1 MNNELLLST
10 LLKAK
15 FDKNKSVSELVDEFI
30 KQNAKLA
37 KKELEARLANLLIF
51 INENYNIDKKVL
63 KELINSKISSMG
75 LSINPNNLEEI
86 YAVLAGK
93 NIAVNIVFDEIDVR
107 AINAMRNNFYWV
119 GKEFNKGF
127 SDRLK
132 DIIESA
138 FRGEV
143 ARSELAGRLKDEFA
157 SELKQSVRYFEG
169 VSDHI
174 ISQNQNIS
182 TVNQARKY
190 GVKYYKVVAVMDS
203 RTSAICRSMNGRLIP
218 AEHIERQCD
227 NIMNAK
233 DMASKKAAATWAKAP
248 YNGRSD
254 KMDSNFGMPPY
265 HFKCRTEIVP
275 AWVDEYEND
284 GVTMRAS
291 EAPGKDEIIRH
302 IDKMGVERVLTFV
315 NANDKKHSA
324 NLLQRTSAAKIV
336 SALNS
341 ITHIAPHANVEQK
354 SIAKTQN
361 GYIIIFDGDKID
373 TIFPTKD
380 NQALKKY
387 FENYAKKDKI
397 EVIKRW
403 WQI

>member
-37 KKELEARLANLLIF
+37 KKELEAGLANLLIF

-63 KELINSKISSMG
+63 KELVNSKISSMG
-75 LSINPNNLEEI
+75 LNINPNNLEEI

-93 NIAVNIVFDEIDVR
+93 NIAVNVVFDEIDIR

-119 GKEFNKGF
+119 GKEFNKGYT
-127 SDRLK
+127 DRLK

-143 ARSELAGRLKDEFA
+143 ARSELAERLKEEFA

-203 RTSAICRSMNGRLIP
+203 RTSAICRSMNGRLIL

-248 YNGRSD
+248 YYGRSD

-275 AWVDEYEND
+275 AWVDEYESD

-302 IDKMGVERVLTFV
+302 IDKMGVERVLTFA

-341 ITHIAPHANVEQK
+341 ITHIAPHANAEQK

>member
-37 KKELEARLANLLIF
+37 KKELEAQLANLLIF

-63 KELINSKISSMG
+63 KELVNSKISSMG

-93 NIAVNIVFDEIDVR
+93 NIAVNIVFDEIDIM

-127 SDRLK
+127 TDRLK

-157 SELKQSVRYFEG
+157 SELNQSVRYFEG

-265 HFKCRTEIVP
+265 HFRCRTEIVP

-302 IDKMGVERVLTFV
+302 IDKMGVERVLTFA

-361 GYIIIFDGDKID
+361 GYIIIFDGDKLD

-380 NQALKKY
+380 NQTLKKY

>member
-37 KKELEARLANLLIF
+37 KKELEAQLANLLIF

-63 KELINSKISSMG
+63 KELVNSKISSMG

-93 NIAVNIVFDEIDVR
+93 NIAVNIVFDEIDIR

-119 GKEFNKGF
+119 GKEFNKDF
-127 SDRLK
+127 TDRLK

-143 ARSELAGRLKDEFA
+143 ARSELAQRLKDEFA

-233 DMASKKAAATWAKAP
+233 DMASKKAAATWAKEP

-302 IDKMGVERVLTFV
+302 IDKMGVERVLTFA

>member
-30 KQNAKLA
+30 KQNARLA
-37 KKELEARLANLLIF
+37 KKELEAQLANLLIF

-63 KELINSKISSMG
+63 KELVNSKISSMG

-93 NIAVNIVFDEIDVR
+93 NIAVNIVFDEIDIR

-119 GKEFNKGF
+119 GKEFNKDF

-265 HFKCRTEIVP
+265 HFRCRTEIVP

-291 EAPGKDEIIRH
+291 EAPDKDEIIRH
-302 IDKMGVERVLTFV
+302 IDKMGVERVLTFT

-341 ITHIAPHANVEQK
+341 ITHIAPHTNVEQK

>member
-15 FDKNKSVSELVDEFI
+15 FDKNKSVSELVDEFV
-30 KQNAKLA
+30 KQNTKLA
-37 KKELEARLANLLIF
+37 KKELEAQLANLLIF

-63 KELINSKISSMG
+63 KELVNSKISSMG

-93 NIAVNIVFDEIDVR
+93 NIAVNIVFDEIDIR

-119 GKEFNKGF
+119 GKEFNKDF

-302 IDKMGVERVLTFV
+302 IDKMGVERVLTFA

>member
-37 KKELEARLANLLIF
+37 KKELEAQLANLLIF

-63 KELINSKISSMG
+63 KELVNSKISSMG

-93 NIAVNIVFDEIDVR
+93 NIAVNIVFDEIDIR

-119 GKEFNKGF
+119 GKEFNKDF

-143 ARSELAGRLKDEFA
+143 ARSELAERLKEEFA

-275 AWVDEYEND
+275 AWVDEYENN

-302 IDKMGVERVLTFV
+302 IDKMGVERVLTFA

>member
-37 KKELEARLANLLIF
+37 KKELEAQLANLLIF

-63 KELINSKISSMG
+63 KELVNSKISSMG

-93 NIAVNIVFDEIDVR
+93 NIAVNIVFDEIDIR

-119 GKEFNKGF
+119 GKEFNKDF
-127 SDRLK
+127 TDRLK

-143 ARSELAGRLKDEFA
+143 ARSELAERLKEEFA

-233 DMASKKAAATWAKAP
+233 DMASKKAAATWAKEP

-302 IDKMGVERVLTFV
+302 IDKMGVERVLTFA

>member
-37 KKELEARLANLLIF
+37 KKELEAQLANLLIF

-63 KELINSKISSMG
+63 KELVNSKISSMG

-93 NIAVNIVFDEIDVR
+93 NIAVNIVFDEIDIR

-119 GKEFNKGF
+119 GKEFNKDF
-127 SDRLK
+127 TDRLK

-143 ARSELAGRLKDEFA
+143 ARSELAQRLKDEFA

-302 IDKMGVERVLTFV
+302 IDKMGVERVLTFA

-341 ITHIAPHANVEQK
+341 ITHIAPHINVEQK

>member
-37 KKELEARLANLLIF
+37 KKELEAQLANLLIF

-63 KELINSKISSMG
+63 KELVNSKISSMG

-93 NIAVNIVFDEIDVR
+93 NIAVNIVFDEIDIR

-127 SDRLK
+127 TDRLK

-265 HFKCRTEIVP
+265 HFRCRTEIVP

-302 IDKMGVERVLTFV
+302 IDKMGVERVLTFA

-341 ITHIAPHANVEQK
+341 ITHIAPHTNVEQK

>member
-37 KKELEARLANLLIF
+37 KKELEAQLANLLIF

-93 NIAVNIVFDEIDVR
+93 NIAVNIVFDEIDIR

-119 GKEFNKGF
+119 GKEFNKDF

-233 DMASKKAAATWAKAP
+233 DMASKKAAAVWAKAP

-265 HFKCRTEIVP
+265 HFRCRTEIVP

-291 EAPGKDEIIRH
+291 EALGKDEIIRH
-302 IDKMGVERVLTFV
+302 IDKMGVERVLTFT

>member
-37 KKELEARLANLLIF
+37 KKELEAQLANLLIF

-63 KELINSKISSMG
+63 KELVNSKISSMG

-93 NIAVNIVFDEIDVR
+93 NIAVNIVFDEIDIR

-119 GKEFNKGF
+119 GKEFNKDF

-143 ARSELAGRLKDEFA
+143 ARSELAGRLKEEFA

-302 IDKMGVERVLTFV
+302 IDKMGVERVLTFA

-341 ITHIAPHANVEQK
+341 ITHIAPHTNVEQK

>member
-37 KKELEARLANLLIF
+37 KKELEAQLANLLIF

-63 KELINSKISSMG
+63 KELVNSKISSMG

-127 SDRLK
+127 TDRLK

-143 ARSELAGRLKDEFA
+143 ARSELAGRLKEEFA

-233 DMASKKAAATWAKAP
+233 DMASKKAAAVWAKAP

-302 IDKMGVERVLTFV
+302 IDKMGVERVLTFT

-361 GYIIIFDGDKID
+361 GYIIIFNGDKID

>member
-1 MNNELLLST
+1 MNNELLLRT

-37 KKELEARLANLLIF
+37 KKELEAQLANLLIF

-63 KELINSKISSMG
+63 KELVNSKISSMG

-93 NIAVNIVFDEIDVR
+93 NIAVNIVFDEIDIR

-119 GKEFNKGF
+119 GKEFNKDF

-143 ARSELAGRLKDEFA
+143 ARSELAQRLKDEFA

-265 HFKCRTEIVP
+265 HFRCRTEIVP

-341 ITHIAPHANVEQK
+341 ITHIAPHTNVEQK

>member
-37 KKELEARLANLLIF
+37 KKELEAQLANLLIF

-63 KELINSKISSMG
+63 KELVNSKISSMG

-93 NIAVNIVFDEIDVR
+93 NIAVNIVFDEIDIR

-127 SDRLK
+127 TDRLK

-157 SELKQSVRYFEG
+157 SELNQSVRYFEG

-265 HFKCRTEIVP
+265 HFRCRTEIVP

-284 GVTMRAS
+284 GVAMRAS

-302 IDKMGVERVLTFV
+302 IDKMGVERVLTFA

-341 ITHIAPHANVEQK
+341 ITHIAPHTNVEQK

>member
-37 KKELEARLANLLIF
+37 KKELEAQLANLLIF

-63 KELINSKISSMG
+63 KELVNSKISSMG

-93 NIAVNIVFDEIDVR
+93 NIAVNIVFDEIDIR

-265 HFKCRTEIVP
+265 HFRCRTEIVP
-275 AWVDEYEND
+275 AWVDEYESD

-341 ITHIAPHANVEQK
+341 ITHIAPHTNVEQK

>member
-15 FDKNKSVSELVDEFI
+15 FDKNKSVSERVDEFI
-30 KQNAKLA
+30 KQNTKLA
-37 KKELEARLANLLIF
+37 KKELEAQLANLLIF

-63 KELINSKISSMG
+63 KELVNSKISSMG

-93 NIAVNIVFDEIDVR
+93 NIAVNIVFDEIDIR

-127 SDRLK
+127 TDRLK

-203 RTSAICRSMNGRLIP
+203 RTSAICISMNGRLIP

-265 HFKCRTEIVP
+265 HFRCRTEIVP

-291 EAPGKDEIIRH
+291 EALGKDEIIRH
-302 IDKMGVERVLTFV
+302 IDKMGVERVLTFT

>member
-37 KKELEARLANLLIF
+37 KKELEAQLVNLLIF

-63 KELINSKISSMG
+63 KELVNSKISSMG

-93 NIAVNIVFDEIDVR
+93 NIAVNIVFDEIDIR

-127 SDRLK
+127 TDRLK

-265 HFKCRTEIVP
+265 HFRCRTEIVP
-275 AWVDEYEND
+275 AWVDEYKND

-341 ITHIAPHANVEQK
+341 ITHIAPHTNVEQK

>member
-63 KELINSKISSMG
+63 KELVNSKISSMG

-93 NIAVNIVFDEIDVR
+93 NIAVNIVFDEIDIR

-127 SDRLK
+127 TDRLK

-143 ARSELAGRLKDEFA
+143 ARSELAGRLKEEFA

-203 RTSAICRSMNGRLIP
+203 RTSAICRPMNGRLIP

-265 HFKCRTEIVP
+265 HFRCRTEIVP

-302 IDKMGVERVLTFV
+302 IDKMGVERVLTFA

-361 GYIIIFDGDKID
+361 GYIIIFDGNKID

>member
-15 FDKNKSVSELVDEFI
+15 FDKNKSVSELVDEFV
-30 KQNAKLA
+30 KQNTKLA
-37 KKELEARLANLLIF
+37 KKELEAQLANLLIF

-63 KELINSKISSMG
+63 KELVNSKISSMG

-93 NIAVNIVFDEIDVR
+93 NIAVNIVFDEIDIR

-119 GKEFNKGF
+119 GKEFNKDF
-127 SDRLK
+127 TDRLK

-302 IDKMGVERVLTFV
+302 IDKMGVERVLTFA

-341 ITHIAPHANVEQK
+341 ITHIAPHTNVEQK

>member
-37 KKELEARLANLLIF
+37 KKELEAQLANLLIF

-63 KELINSKISSMG
+63 KELVNSKISSMG

-93 NIAVNIVFDEIDVR
+93 NIAVNIVFDEIDIR

-143 ARSELAGRLKDEFA
+143 ARSELVGRLKEEFA

-265 HFKCRTEIVP
+265 HFRCRTEIVP

-302 IDKMGVERVLTFV
+302 IDKMGVERVLTFT

-361 GYIIIFDGDKID
+361 SYIIIFDGDKID

-387 FENYAKKDKI
+387 FENYVKKDKI

>member
-37 KKELEARLANLLIF
+37 KKELEAQLANLLIF

-63 KELINSKISSMG
+63 KELVNSKISSMG
-75 LSINPNNLEEI
+75 LNINPNNLEEI

-93 NIAVNIVFDEIDVR
+93 NIAVNVVFDEIDIR

-119 GKEFNKGF
+119 GKEFNKDF

-143 ARSELAGRLKDEFA
+143 ARSELAQRLKDEFA

-182 TVNQARKY
+182 TVNQAKKY

-265 HFKCRTEIVP
+265 HFRCRTEIVP

-302 IDKMGVERVLTFV
+302 IDKMGVERVLTFA

>member
-37 KKELEARLANLLIF
+37 KRELEAQLANLLIF
-51 INENYNIDKKVL
+51 INENYSIDKKVL
-63 KELINSKISSMG
+63 KELVNSKISSMG

-93 NIAVNIVFDEIDVR
+93 NIAVNVVFDEIDIR

-119 GKEFNKGF
+119 GNEFNKDF

-265 HFKCRTEIVP
+265 HFRCRTEIVP
-275 AWVDEYEND
+275 AWVDEYESD

-302 IDKMGVERVLTFV
+302 IDKMGVERVLTFA

-403 WQI
+403 WRI

>member
-37 KKELEARLANLLIF
+37 KKELEAQLANLLIF

-63 KELINSKISSMG
+63 KELVNSKISSMG

-93 NIAVNIVFDEIDVR
+93 NIAVNIVFDEIDIR

-302 IDKMGVERVLTFV
+302 IDKMGVERVLTFA

-341 ITHIAPHANVEQK
+341 ITHIAPHTNVEQK

-380 NQALKKY
+380 NQTLKKY

>member
-37 KKELEARLANLLIF
+37 KKELEAQLANLLIF

-63 KELINSKISSMG
+63 KELVNSKISSMG

-93 NIAVNIVFDEIDVR
+93 NIAVNIVFDEIDIR

-119 GKEFNKGF
+119 GKEFNKDF
-127 SDRLK
+127 TDRLK

-143 ARSELAGRLKDEFA
+143 ARSELAQRLKDEFA

-182 TVNQARKY
+182 IVNQARKY

-265 HFKCRTEIVP
+265 HFRCRTEIVP
-275 AWVDEYEND
+275 AWVDEYESD

-302 IDKMGVERVLTFV
+302 IDKMGVERVLTFA

>member
-37 KKELEARLANLLIF
+37 KKELEAQLANLLIF

-63 KELINSKISSMG
+63 KELVNSKISSMG

-93 NIAVNIVFDEIDVR
+93 NIAVNIVFDEIDIR

-127 SDRLK
+127 TDRLK

-143 ARSELAGRLKDEFA
+143 ARSELAGRLKEEFA

-265 HFKCRTEIVP
+265 HFRCRTEIVP

-302 IDKMGVERVLTFV
+302 IDKMGVERVLTFT

>member
-37 KKELEARLANLLIF
+37 KKELEAQLANLLIF

-63 KELINSKISSMG
+63 KELVNSKISSMG

-93 NIAVNIVFDEIDVR
+93 NIAVNIVFDEIDIR

-119 GKEFNKGF
+119 GKEFNKDF
-127 SDRLK
+127 TDRLK

-143 ARSELAGRLKDEFA
+143 ARSELAQRLKDEFA

-265 HFKCRTEIVP
+265 HFRCRTEIVP
-275 AWVDEYEND
+275 AWVDEYESD

-302 IDKMGVERVLTFV
+302 IDKMGVERVLTFA

-336 SALNS
+336 SVLNS

>member
-37 KKELEARLANLLIF
+37 KKELEAQLANLLIF

-63 KELINSKISSMG
+63 KELVNSKISSMG

-93 NIAVNIVFDEIDVR
+93 NIAVNIVFDEIDIR

-119 GKEFNKGF
+119 GKEFNKDF
-127 SDRLK
+127 TDRLK

-302 IDKMGVERVLTFV
+302 IDKMGVERVLTFT

>member
-37 KKELEARLANLLIF
+37 KKELEAQLANLLIF

-63 KELINSKISSMG
+63 KELVNSKISSMG

-93 NIAVNIVFDEIDVR
+93 NIAVNIVFDEIDIR

-127 SDRLK
+127 TDRLK

-265 HFKCRTEIVP
+265 HFRCRTEIVP

-302 IDKMGVERVLTFV
+302 IDKMGVERVLTFT

-336 SALNS
+336 SVLNS

>member
-37 KKELEARLANLLIF
+37 KKELEAQLANLLIF

-63 KELINSKISSMG
+63 KELVNSKISSMG

-93 NIAVNIVFDEIDVR
+93 NIAVNIVFDEIDIR

-119 GKEFNKGF
+119 GKEFNKDF
-127 SDRLK
+127 TDRLK

-143 ARSELAGRLKDEFA
+143 ARSELAERLKDEFA

-265 HFKCRTEIVP
+265 HFRCRTEIVP
-275 AWVDEYEND
+275 AWVDEYESD

-302 IDKMGVERVLTFV
+302 IDKMGVERVLTFA
-315 NANDKKHSA
+315 NSNDKKHSV

-341 ITHIAPHANVEQK
+341 ITHIAPHINVEQK

>member
-37 KKELEARLANLLIF
+37 KKELEAQLANLLIF

-63 KELINSKISSMG
+63 KELVNSKISSMG

-93 NIAVNIVFDEIDVR
+93 NIAVNIVFDEIDIR

-143 ARSELAGRLKDEFA
+143 ARSELAERLKEEFA
-157 SELKQSVRYFEG
+157 SELKQGVRYFEG

-248 YNGRSD
+248 YYGRSD

-302 IDKMGVERVLTFV
+302 IDKMGVERVLTFA

>member
-37 KKELEARLANLLIF
+37 KKELEAQLANLLIF

-63 KELINSKISSMG
+63 KELVKSKISSMG
-75 LSINPNNLEEI
+75 LNINPNNLEEI

-93 NIAVNIVFDEIDVR
+93 NIAVNIVFDEIDIR

-143 ARSELAGRLKDEFA
+143 ARIELAERLKEEFA

-265 HFKCRTEIVP
+265 HFRCRTEIVP

-302 IDKMGVERVLTFV
+302 IDKIGVERVLTFA

>member
-37 KKELEARLANLLIF
+37 KKELEAQLANLLIF

-63 KELINSKISSMG
+63 KELVNSKISSMG

-93 NIAVNIVFDEIDVR
+93 NIAVNIVFDEIDIR

-119 GKEFNKGF
+119 GKEFNKDF
-127 SDRLK
+127 TDRLK

-143 ARSELAGRLKDEFA
+143 ARSELAERLKEEFA

-302 IDKMGVERVLTFV
+302 IDKMGVERVLTFA

-387 FENYAKKDKI
+387 FEKYAKKDKI

>member
-37 KKELEARLANLLIF
+37 KKELEAQLANLLIF

-63 KELINSKISSMG
+63 KELVNSKISSMG

-93 NIAVNIVFDEIDVR
+93 NIAVNIVFDEIDIR

-127 SDRLK
+127 TDRLK

-143 ARSELAGRLKDEFA
+143 ARSELAQRLKDEFA

-302 IDKMGVERVLTFV
+302 IDKMGVERVLTFA

-361 GYIIIFDGDKID
+361 GYIIIFDGNKID

>member
-37 KKELEARLANLLIF
+37 KKELEAQLANLLIF

-63 KELINSKISSMG
+63 KELVNSKISSMG

-93 NIAVNIVFDEIDVR
+93 NIAVNIVFDEIDIR

-119 GKEFNKGF
+119 GKEFNKDF

-157 SELKQSVRYFEG
+157 SELKQSVKYFEG

-203 RTSAICRSMNGRLIP
+203 ITSAICRSMNGRLIP

-233 DMASKKAAATWAKAP
+233 DMASKKAAATWAKEP

-302 IDKMGVERVLTFV
+302 IDKMGVERVLTFA

>member
-37 KKELEARLANLLIF
+37 KKELEAQLANLLIF

-63 KELINSKISSMG
+63 KELVKSKISSMG
-75 LSINPNNLEEI
+75 LNINPNNLEEI

-93 NIAVNIVFDEIDVR
+93 NIAVNVVFDEIDVR

-143 ARSELAGRLKDEFA
+143 ARSELAERLKEEFA
-157 SELKQSVRYFEG
+157 SELKQSVKYFEG

-302 IDKMGVERVLTFV
+302 IDKMGVERVLTFA

>member
-37 KKELEARLANLLIF
+37 KKELEAQLANLLIF

-63 KELINSKISSMG
+63 KELVNSKISSMG

-143 ARSELAGRLKDEFA
+143 ARSELAGRLKEEFA

-265 HFKCRTEIVP
+265 HFRCRTEIVP

-302 IDKMGVERVLTFV
+302 IDKIGVERVLTFA

>member
-37 KKELEARLANLLIF
+37 KKELEAQLANLLIF

-63 KELINSKISSMG
+63 KELVNSKISSMG

-93 NIAVNIVFDEIDVR
+93 NIAVNIVFDEIDIR

-127 SDRLK
+127 TDRLK

-302 IDKMGVERVLTFV
+302 IDKMGVERVLTFT

>member
-37 KKELEARLANLLIF
+37 KKELEAGLANLLIF

-63 KELINSKISSMG
+63 KELVNSKISSMG
-75 LSINPNNLEEI
+75 LNINPNNLEEI

-93 NIAVNIVFDEIDVR
+93 NIAVNIVFDEIDIR

-127 SDRLK
+127 TDRLK

-143 ARSELAGRLKDEFA
+143 ARSELAQRLKDEFA

-233 DMASKKAAATWAKAP
+233 DMVSKKAAAVWAKAP

-265 HFKCRTEIVP
+265 HFRCRTEIVP

-361 GYIIIFDGDKID
+361 GYIIIFDGDRID

-387 FENYAKKDKI
+387 FEKYAKKDKI

>member
-15 FDKNKSVSELVDEFI
+15 FDKNKSVSELVDEFV
-30 KQNAKLA
+30 KQNTKLA
-37 KKELEARLANLLIF
+37 KKELEAQLANLLIF

-63 KELINSKISSMG
+63 KELVNSKISSMG

-93 NIAVNIVFDEIDVR
+93 NIAVNIVFDEIDIR

-119 GKEFNKGF
+119 GKEFNKDF
-127 SDRLK
+127 TDRLK

-302 IDKMGVERVLTFV
+302 IDKMGVERVLTFA